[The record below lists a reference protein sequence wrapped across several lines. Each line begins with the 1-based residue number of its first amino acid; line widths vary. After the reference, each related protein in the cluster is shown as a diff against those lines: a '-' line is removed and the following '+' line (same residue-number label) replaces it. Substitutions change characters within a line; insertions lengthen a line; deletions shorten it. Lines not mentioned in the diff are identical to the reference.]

1 LNILVAIL
9 ALSIIIMIHEIGHY
23 IAAKA
28 VGIRVLEFAV
38 FMGPKLF
45 SFEKNGTIYSIRAI
59 PIGGFVSME
68 GEEKEV
74 KSDTSYSGMPAW
86 KKIIAV
92 SAGPAANFIF
102 ALLVLFILF
111 LSSGYALDND
121 TVLDKEMP
129 AYSAG
134 IRDGDKI
141 ISIDGRRVY
150 DPLDLTVLLYTNEGE
165 NVEVKYESNGELK
178 TALVDP
184 MLVGGDRYM
193 INFIPEGES
202 SVIGEIREDSNG
214 YKAGLRPGDKI
225 VTVRETPVFNRDDID
240 NVMGRLSNDDE
251 IRITTENTPGEFE
264 FFMVKPVLQ
273 EVPEYRDIGVYYKG
287 SSTNI
292 WTALKHSVKF
302 SMSTLRAVVM
312 SISWLITGS
321 VKFNEMMGPVGIVTT
336 IGATIKQDTFRLFII
351 NLANMM
357 AFISLNL
364 GFMNLIPFPA
374 LDGSKIIIHTI
385 EGIRRKPFPMEKTAW
400 ITIAGFILLMG
411 ILIFATFNDI
421 VRLFSK

>member
-1 LNILVAIL
+1 MNILVAVL
-9 ALSIIIMIHEIGHY
+9 ALSIIIMIHETGHY

-28 VGIRVLEFAV
+28 VGIKVLEFSV

-45 SFEKNGTIYSIRAI
+45 SFEKNGTVYSIRAI

-74 KSDTSYSGMPAW
+74 DSDTSYSGMPAW

-92 SAGPAANFIF
+92 SAGPVANFIF

-111 LSSGYALDND
+111 LSSGYALDNN
-121 TVLDKEMP
+121 TVINEESP

-150 DPLDLTVLLYTNEGE
+150 DPLDFTVLLYTNEGE
-165 NVEVKYESNGELK
+165 NVEVKYESDGEIK
-178 TALVDP
+178 TVWAAPVA
-184 MLVGGDRYM
+184 VGGDRYM
-193 INFIPEGES
+193 INFIPQGDS
-202 SVIGEIREDSNG
+202 TVIGEISEDSNG

-225 VTVRETPVFNRDDID
+225 VAVQGIPVFNRDDID
-240 NVMGRLSNDDE
+240 EVMSHRNDDGA
-251 IRITTENTPGEFE
+251 ITITTENSPGDFKDYS
-264 FFMVKPVLQ
+264 VRPVMQ
-273 EVPEYRDIGVYYKG
+273 EIPEYRDLGIYYKG
-287 SSTNI
+287 TKTNL

-302 SMSTLRAVVM
+302 SISTLRAVLM
-312 SISWLITGS
+312 SITWLVTGA
-321 VKFNEMMGPVGIVTT
+321 VKFSEMMGPVGIVTT
-336 IGATIKQDTFRLFII
+336 IGATIKQDNFRMFII

-364 GFMNLIPFPA
+364 GLMNLLPFPA
-374 LDGSKIIIHTI
+374 LDGSKIVIHTI

-400 ITIAGFILLMG
+400 ITIAGFVLLMA
-411 ILIFATFNDI
+411 LLLFATFNDI
-421 VRLFSK
+421 VRLFGG